1 MAQKA
6 KILVNEEVNI
16 IEKPVKKA
24 GKVSTIVSIVLTS
37 LATIAFIFCLYF
49 FIEFVRLANLE
60 LPEDPNVSEG
70 LSKGLG
76 QVVCLLMCIIIGAA
90 IIVVSIIGFI
100 FSILGKKWNKP
111 VGVVLFIINLVYMI
125 SPMIMLLIM
134 IITGNQAN

>member
-125 SPMIMLLIM
+125 SPIIMLLIM

>member
-60 LPEDPNVSEG
+60 LPDDPNVSEG

-125 SPMIMLLIM
+125 SPIIMLLIM

>member
-60 LPEDPNVSEG
+60 LPDDPNVSEG

>member
-1 MAQKA
+1 MAQKT

-60 LPEDPNVSEG
+60 LPDDPNVSEG

-90 IIVVSIIGFI
+90 IIIVSIIGFI

-125 SPMIMLLIM
+125 SPIIMLLIM